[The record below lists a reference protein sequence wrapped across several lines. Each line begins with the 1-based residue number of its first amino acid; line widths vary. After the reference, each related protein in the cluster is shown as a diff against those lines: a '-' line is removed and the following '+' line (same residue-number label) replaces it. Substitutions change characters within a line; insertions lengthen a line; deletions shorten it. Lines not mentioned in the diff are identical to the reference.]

1 MYKDKFKIILWKC
14 VIVEI
19 EGFSFML
26 KKKKRKTELQKA
38 CEMETVFSVHTS
50 AGVVLQTT

>member
-50 AGVVLQTT
+50 VGVLQTT